1 LGAALDALFSVTAT
15 KLLKLLVTVCL
26 PQFST

>member
-1 LGAALDALFSVTAT
+1 LGAALHALFSVTAT
-15 KLLKLLVTVCL
+15 KLLKLLVTVWL